1 MVKRILQLRA
11 KNMNLGKVSET
22 ILEECLSLHNA
33 KKPCQ
38 DNLTLIIVSLSDYLN
53 DWERQLHK
61 NAQEQ
66 LALYKMT
73 SQMFNGTTEVGSS
86 FRSGEVYAD
95 VSSNGPSN
103 SLNESGLQNSADA

>member
-1 MVKRILQLRA
+1 MSLA
-11 KNMNLGKVSET
+11 KVSET
-22 ILEECLSLHNA
+22 ILEECMDLHNV

-38 DNLTLIIVSLSDYLN
+38 DNLTLVIVSLTDYLN
-53 DWERQLHK
+53 DWEKTCQM

-73 SQMFNGTTEVGSS
+73 SQMFKGTGAGSS
-86 FRSGEVYAD
+86 FKSGDDYAD
-95 VSSNGPSN
+95 VYSSNPSN